1 RPQNCVL
8 HLRHSRHPWRS
19 ARGHQKRGG
28 GPRNYGMLAGRRLER
43 KAPRELPML
52 LSKYVD
58 RVAITLSTICVVHC
72 LAMPFVIALLPVAA
86 LAVGGDG
93 HFHSLMLWFVVP
105 TSVVGLGLGVRVH
118 RRFRIAALGAAAVAV
133 LAAAALWGHTA
144 WDPSVE
150 VVVNVAASVAL
161 AAAHW
166 RNFREVRRVHHH

>member
-1 RPQNCVL
+1 
-8 HLRHSRHPWRS
+8 
-19 ARGHQKRGG
+19 
-28 GPRNYGMLAGRRLER
+28 MLAARDFSKISLDV
-43 KAPRELPML
+43 PML

-58 RVAITLSTICVVHC
+58 RVAIALSTICIVHC
-72 LAMPFVIALLPVAA
+72 LAMPFVIALLPITA
-86 LAVGGDG
+86 LALGSDT

-105 TSVVGLGLGVRVH
+105 TSIIGFGLGLRVH
-118 RRFRIAALGAAAVAV
+118 RRFEIVAFGALAIAT
-133 LAAAALWGHTA
+133 LAAAALWGHSA